1 MRKLLMVMAVIMAV
15 VMVAGMASATL
26 LGIKN
31 YAGNRP
37 DILFDN
43 GGKVTYNST
52 TQILQVIAWDKTI
65 KLDHSSWFHDFGT
78 DNVGFGLAIK
88 VDTNGD
94 LISGV
99 SGYTYTWET
108 IVSGGIHSVTTDYDM
123 IEFAIHDF
131 SFDYKGKTYSFSAGD
146 VLLAAEIKAFGWQDN
161 PSLLDEFDFLFGPVS
176 GKLVSENLWPMSPPT
191 GAYLDTKQWKNSAGN
206 DWNCWNEDLAS
217 TDTEKG
223 DKMPTPEP
231 ATLFL
236 LGTGLIG
243 LAGIGR
249 KTLKR

>member
-1 MRKLLMVMAVIMAV
+1 MRRLLMAVAVIVAV
-15 VMVAGMASATL
+15 VMVAGVASATL

-43 GGKVTYNST
+43 GGKVTYDSS

-65 KLDHSSWFHDFGT
+65 KLDHSTWFHDFDT

-99 SGYTYTWET
+99 SGYTYTWDT
-108 IVSGGIHSVTTDYDM
+108 IVPGGIHSVKTDSDM

-131 SFDYKGKTYSFSAGD
+131 SFNYKGKTYSFSAGD

-161 PSLLDEFDFLFGPVS
+161 PSCLDEFDFLFGTVS
-176 GKLVSENLWPMSPPT
+176 GKLVDYGLWPTTPPT
-191 GAYLDTKQWKNSAGN
+191 GAYLDTEQWKNSAGN
-206 DWNCWNEDLAS
+206 DWNCWNEDLPL
-217 TDTEKG
+217 TWTEKG

-231 ATLFL
+231 TTLLL
-236 LGTGLIG
+236 LGSGLIG

-249 KTLKR
+249 RKFK